1 MEDEKRKFTIS
12 GVVENID
19 IPDEDNSDEQ
29 KKGGFRFKLNKDKI
43 NDFLRDYKQN
53 KLNTP
58 MPGQRELD
66 AILRQTG
73 MSQAEFESAFKEV
86 DNFFKKSITPEFI
99 EEIEEL
105 SKKSNDLT
113 QKDVDDVFDNLFK
126 ELQNQKEDEDD
137 FDEENENIEPVIK
150 DITCSNYE
158 VLFEGDNFGVVR
170 YQRIDNTYEVFKN
183 KYGEGPSFDVS
194 LFAPNI
200 IVSNVIEGLKEIK
213 SFEYIEHNDKFILFK
228 AIPLTENLEPIIVA
242 MFNNDNNF
250 EMVIP
255 EYGNSFDVETGL
267 LYDKQKDKNVYI
279 ETPEGPIF
287 TSPYNM
293 EKIKA
298 GLDIAFFEEIRP
310 ILSIGDFGR
319 VIPEQTQVGESGM
332 WINFGKIQSNE
343 SPMARMFKRDF
354 DIDLDKKIF
363 EFYIKVNGS
372 FSFQVLNKL
381 KEYLKTIDFET
392 NPKIQTYELKASR
405 EKLFI
410 EIDLGIF
417 PDHITKWENE

>member
-1 MEDEKRKFTIS
+1 MEDKKFTIS
-12 GVVENID
+12 GMVENID
-19 IPDEDNSDEQ
+19 IPDNEEEKEEQ
-29 KKGGFRFKLNKDKI
+29 KTGGFRFKLNKDKI
-43 NDFLRDYKQN
+43 NDFLRDYKEN

-73 MSQAEFESAFKEV
+73 MSQEEFEKAFKEV
-86 DNFFKKSITPEFI
+86 DNFFKNSITPEFI
-99 EEIEEL
+99 EEIEKLNEKKDNL
-105 SKKSNDLT
+105 S
-113 QKDVDDVFDNLFK
+113 QKDVDNVFDNLFK
-126 ELQNQKEDEDD
+126 ELQNQKQDEDD
-137 FDEENENIEPVIK
+137 FDEDEEIELEPAIK
-150 DITCSNYE
+150 DVTCSNYE
-158 VLFEGDNFGVVR
+158 VFFEGDNFGVVR
-170 YQRIDNTYEVFKN
+170 YQRIDNIYEAFKN

-200 IVSNVIEGLKEIK
+200 TVSNVIEGLREIK
-213 SFEYIEHNDKFILFK
+213 SFEYIEHNDKFVLFK
-228 AIPLTENLEPIIVA
+228 GIPLTENLEPIIVA

-267 LYDKQKDKNVYI
+267 LYNKEKDKNVYI

-287 TSPYNM
+287 TSSYNM
-293 EKIKA
+293 DKIKV
-298 GLDIAFFEEIRP
+298 GLDVAFFEEIRP
-310 ILSIGDFGR
+310 ILSISDFGR
-319 VIPEQTQVGESGM
+319 VIPESTQVAESGM

-381 KEYLKTIDFET
+381 KEYLKTIDFES

-410 EIDLGIF
+410 EIDLGAL